1 MHKHQNDKNEMTFF
15 KYYLFILL
23 PMWETDSLLFSCTCM
38 NDDEQKHNNVK
49 FQIEFPIFFF
59 FLFFFC
65 YFTPTLLHPIYLSQH
80 LFFSAEGKTAR
91 ISGLQLYT
99 EPVAN

>member
-23 PMWETDSLLFSCTCM
+23 PIWEMDSLLFSCTCM

-49 FQIEFPIFFF
+49 FQIEFPIFFPFLPF
-59 FLFFFC
+59 FLLF
-65 YFTPTLLHPIYLSQH
+65 YTHPITPHISVSASV
-80 LFFSAEGKTAR
+80 LFCRGEDG
-91 ISGLQLYT
+91 
-99 EPVAN
+99 

>member
-59 FLFFFC
+59 PFLSFFVI
-65 YFTPTLLHPIYLSQH
+65 LHPPYYTPYICL
-80 LFFSAEGKTAR
+80 R
-91 ISGLQLYT
+91 ICSFLQRGRRLG
-99 EPVAN
+99 

>member
-23 PMWETDSLLFSCTCM
+23 PMWEMDSLLFSCTCM

-59 FLFFFC
+59 LFFFLLF
-65 YFTPTLLHPIYLSQH
+65 YTHLITPHISVSASV
-80 LFFSAEGKTAR
+80 LFCRGEDG
-91 ISGLQLYT
+91 
-99 EPVAN
+99 